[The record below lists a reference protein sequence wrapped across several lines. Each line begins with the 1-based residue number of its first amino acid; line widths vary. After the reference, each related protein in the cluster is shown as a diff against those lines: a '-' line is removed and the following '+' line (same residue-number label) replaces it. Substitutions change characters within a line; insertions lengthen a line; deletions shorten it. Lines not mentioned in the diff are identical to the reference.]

1 MLTNAMARPE
11 ATSASG
17 NLDLVLATMEGL
29 TGSVSLAAMKAR
41 GKIIRPF
48 TTLDA
53 MERDFDRSV
62 APAVS
67 ELQANIAAAESEL
80 QGLARKANDGEE
92 ILLKEEILRNSK
104 ITEGK
109 ISRAREELARN
120 PAYEKGN
127 DGRPAFAV
135 QNFHPVCRAGAC
147 PLDTGPG
154 HYRPIHPQAAQ
165 EKAMGNRQLIR
176 LAIVAFILTGA
187 VVLVGALEDRQEVTL
202 KEGSYLLGGFNP
214 EKVHGIYV
222 QKGGESLTF
231 KRKDERFVIPGNP
244 DTPVSNDRI
253 NRIVNGIAQIRCAE
267 KVTTDPRN
275 HEALGV
281 AGGGESLVIRF
292 FTESGKKMT
301 GVIIGS
307 DRQGSAGFYARL
319 EDEKQVYRSID
330 SYPPVSTNS
339 EDYIR
344 KNPAK

>member
-1 MLTNAMARPE
+1 
-11 ATSASG
+11 
-17 NLDLVLATMEGL
+17 
-29 TGSVSLAAMKAR
+29 
-41 GKIIRPF
+41 
-48 TTLDA
+48 
-53 MERDFDRSV
+53 
-62 APAVS
+62 
-67 ELQANIAAAESEL
+67 
-80 QGLARKANDGEE
+80 
-92 ILLKEEILRNSK
+92 
-104 ITEGK
+104 
-109 ISRAREELARN
+109 
-120 PAYEKGN
+120 
-127 DGRPAFAV
+127 
-135 QNFHPVCRAGAC
+135 
-147 PLDTGPG
+147 
-154 HYRPIHPQAAQ
+154 
-165 EKAMGNRQLIR
+165 MGNRQLIN
-176 LAIVAFILTGA
+176 LAIVAFILTGT

-214 EKVHGIYV
+214 EKVNGIFI
-222 QKGGESLTF
+222 QKAGESLTF

-319 EDEKQVYRSID
+319 EGEKQVYRSID

-339 EDYIR
+339 TDYIR
-344 KNPAK
+344 QLPLK